1 MAKTRIGEY
10 SRIERIK
17 RLIQAPN
24 AHMTRLVSM
33 LHPTEL
39 AQLLEDLDEE
49 FQQKVV
55 RHLPRD
61 LVSQALAEMDEETN
75 PGELLL
81 RLHPRAAADL
91 IQELDPDDATDL
103 LSQIDETYRERILH
117 HIPDEEEEVI
127 NQLLTYDEESAGGI
141 MNPEVVQVKTSMS
154 MLQATRAVVE
164 QSEEV
169 EEFYYIYVVDDD
181 DVLVG
186 YLTFK
191 KLFRNPR
198 NAKVEDVMA
207 KDIESVQVDTD
218 QEVVARKMSQFNLPT
233 LPVVGLDGRL
243 LGRVT
248 FDDVMD
254 VMEDEITEDILSF
267 AGVSDDAD
275 LRGGWANSV
284 KSRVPWLLVNL
295 ATASTAAFVISR
307 FEVTLSQIT
316 ALAFFMPVIAGV
328 AGNGAT
334 QTLAVTLRRLSTD
347 GIPPNKAF
355 GVILKE
361 VTVGTINGLMIGA
374 IASIIAIAS
383 NANPLL
389 GLVVFLALCGNL
401 IISGLVGSFF
411 PILLERLG
419 VDPAVASSIFITAFT
434 DILGYSLLFGL
445 GTVILL

>member
-10 SRIERIK
+10 SRIERIS

-24 AHMTRLVSM
+24 AHITRLVSM

-39 AQLLEDLDEE
+39 AQLLEDCDEE
-49 FQQKVV
+49 IQQKVV
-55 RHLPRD
+55 RHLPRE
-61 LVSQALAEMDEETN
+61 LVSRALAEMDEETN

-91 IQELDPDDATDL
+91 VQELDPDDATDL
-103 LSQIDETYRERILH
+103 LSQIDEQYRERILH

-127 NQLLTYDEESAGGI
+127 NQLLTYDEESAGGL
-141 MNPEVVQVKTSMS
+141 MNPEAVQVRTSMS

-191 KLFRNPR
+191 KLFRTPR
-198 NAKVEDVMA
+198 NVKVEDVMV
-207 KDIESVQVDTD
+207 KDIESVEVDTD
-218 QEVVARKMSQFNLPT
+218 QEEVARRMSQFNLPT
-233 LPVVGLDGRL
+233 LPVVDAAGKL

-254 VMEDEITEDILSF
+254 VMEEESTEDILSF

-284 KSRVPWLLVNL
+284 KSRVPWLLINL

-307 FEVTLSQIT
+307 FEDTLSQIT

-347 GIPPNKAF
+347 GIPPSKAL

-374 IASIIAIAS
+374 IASIVAIS
-383 NANPLL
+383 TNADPLL
-389 GLVVFLALCGNL
+389 GLVVFLALFGNL
-401 IISGLVGSFF
+401 VISGLVGSFF

-419 VDPAVASSIFITAFT
+419 IDPAVASSIFITAFT
-434 DILGYSLLFGL
+434 DILGYTLLFGL
-445 GTVILL
+445 GTMILL

>member
-24 AHMTRLVSM
+24 AHITRLVSM

-39 AQLLEDLDEE
+39 AQLLEDCDEE
-49 FQQKVV
+49 VQQKVV
-55 RHLPRD
+55 RHLPHE

-91 IQELDPDDATDL
+91 IRELDPDDATDL
-103 LSQIDETYRERILH
+103 LSQIEETYRERILH

-127 NQLLTYDEESAGGI
+127 NQLLTYDDESAGGI
-141 MNPEVVQVKTSMS
+141 MNPEVVQVTTSMS

-169 EEFYYIYVVDDD
+169 AEFYYIYVVDEEGM
-181 DVLVG
+181 LVG

-191 KLFRNPR
+191 MLFRNPR
-198 NAKVEDVMA
+198 NAKVEEVMA
-207 KDIESVQVDTD
+207 RDIESVQVDTD
-218 QEVVARKMSQFNLPT
+218 QEDVARKMSQFNLPT

-355 GVILKE
+355 GVIMKE

-374 IASIIAIAS
+374 IASIIAISS

>member
-1 MAKTRIGEY
+1 MAKTRVGEY

-17 RLIQAPN
+17 RLVQAPN
-24 AHMTRLVSM
+24 AHITRLVSM

-39 AQLLEDLDEE
+39 AQLLEDCDEAL
-49 FQQKVV
+49 QQKVV
-55 RHLPRD
+55 RHLPRE

-141 MNPEVVQVKTSMS
+141 MNPEVVKVQTTMS

-169 EEFYYIYVVDDD
+169 EEFYYIYVVDDED
-181 DVLVG
+181 KLVG

-191 KLFRNPR
+191 MLFRSPR
-198 NAKVEDVMA
+198 TMLVDDAMA

-218 QEVVARKMSQFNLPT
+218 QEEVARKMSQFNLPT
-233 LPVVGLDGRL
+233 LPVIGLDGRL

-254 VMEDEITEDILSF
+254 VMEDEITEDMLSF

-295 ATASTAAFVISR
+295 ATAFTAAFVISR

-347 GIPPNKAF
+347 GIPPNKAL

-401 IISGLVGSFF
+401 ILSGLVGSFF

-445 GTVILL
+445 GRVILL

>member
-1 MAKTRIGEY
+1 MAKSRIGEY

-17 RLIQAPN
+17 RLVQAPN
-24 AHMTRLVSM
+24 AHIARLVSM
-33 LHPTEL
+33 LRPIEL
-39 AQLLEDLDEE
+39 AQLLEDCDEE
-49 FQQKVV
+49 LQQKVV
-55 RHLPRD
+55 RHLPRE

-103 LSQIDETYRERILH
+103 LSQIDEPYRERILH
-117 HIPDEEEEVI
+117 HIPDEEEKVI

-141 MNPEVVQVKTSMS
+141 MNPEVVKVKTDMT

-169 EEFYYIYVVDDD
+169 EEFYYIYVVDEGDK
-181 DVLVG
+181 LVG

-191 KLFRNPR
+191 MLFRNPR
-198 NAKVEDVMA
+198 NMLVEDVME

-218 QEVVARKMSQFNLPT
+218 QEEVARKMSQFNLPT
-233 LPVVGLDGRL
+233 LPVIGLDGRL
-243 LGRVT
+243 LGRIT

-254 VMEDEITEDILSF
+254 VMEEESTEDILSF

-307 FEVTLSQIT
+307 FEGTLSQIT

-347 GIPPNKAF
+347 GIPPNKAL

-383 NANPLL
+383 NTNPLL